1 MSLANIKFEL
11 VEKII
16 QTNNKDIINH
26 IRAIFD
32 TQQEGTWFESLP
44 EDVKLSVEEGIKEA
58 DKGEG
63 KPHLVVMKDLKKW
76 LKK

>member
-1 MSLANIKFEL
+1 MSLADIKSEL

-32 TQQEGTWFESLP
+32 TQQEDTWFESLP
-44 EDVKLSVEEGIKEA
+44 EDVRLSVEQGIKEA
-58 DKGEG
+58 DNGKGRS
-63 KPHLVVMKDLKKW
+63 HIAVMNDLKKW
-76 LKK
+76 LGK

>member
-1 MSLANIKFEL
+1 MSLESIKFEL

-16 QTNNKDIINH
+16 HTNNKDIINH

-32 TQQEGTWFESLP
+32 TQQEDAWFENLP
-44 EDVKLSVEEGIKEA
+44 EDVKLSVEQGIKEA
-58 DKGEG
+58 DNGEG
-63 KPHLVVMKDLKKW
+63 KPHTVVMKDLKKW